1 MALDTESIA
10 AQLRSRLEDLEKR
23 LGAIKRD
30 VSKEHSSDSAE
41 QAQEREN
48 DEVLD
53 AIGTE
58 THDAI
63 KSIKAAL
70 RRIDDESYGECERCG
85 EAIAPSR
92 LEVLPEATLC
102 INCAD

>member
-1 MALDTESIA
+1 MDSDTAAIA

-30 VSKEHSSDSAE
+30 VTKEHSSDSAE

-53 AIGTE
+53 VIGTE

-63 KSIKAAL
+63 RSIKAAL
-70 RRIDDESYGECERCG
+70 RRIEEGSYGDCERCG
-85 EAIAPSR
+85 GPIAASR

-102 INCAD
+102 IDCAE

>member
-1 MALDTESIA
+1 MTVDSASIA
-10 AQLRSRLEDLEKR
+10 VQLRSRLADLEKR

-30 VSKEHSSDSAE
+30 VSKEHSNDWAE

-53 AIGTE
+53 VIGTE

-70 RRIDDESYGECERCG
+70 RRIDEGSYGECENCG
-85 EAIAPSR
+85 ELIAASR
-92 LEVLPEATLC
+92 LDVRPEATLC
-102 INCAD
+102 IKCAD